1 MTKRTRFVL
10 AVSSRLTELTLS
22 LPLFLLP
29 QAARLHGTSVERVA
43 HDESKAERLEGA
55 QRERGRNRKPSALA
69 LPVLRPGG
77 SLRSPSSHCGVWR
90 LSNIALCRRH
100 CRGSRETGDALPT
113 HSNAPVSFHLS
124 LSFLRDSGRD
134 WFAVCWGNLC
144 MVLRR
149 GVRRKRFQSDRIQ
162 LLIHP

>member
-1 MTKRTRFVL
+1 ML
-10 AVSSRLTELTLS
+10 AVISRLTELTLS

-77 SLRSPSSHCGVWR
+77 SLRSPRSHCGVRR
-90 LSNIALCRRH
+90 LANIALCRRH
-100 CRGSRETGDALPT
+100 CRGSRETGDALST
-113 HSNAPVSFHLS
+113 HSNAPVSFHPSLS
-124 LSFLRDSGRD
+124 LFSSRFRPRLVCCLLGKSLHGFASGSTSEE
-134 WFAVCWGNLC
+134 VS
-144 MVLRR
+144 V
-149 GVRRKRFQSDRIQ
+149 
-162 LLIHP
+162 